1 MENDYLKELEEN
13 EEIETLEE
21 IEVQYMDYTES
32 LNDLIVIQKANL
44 YLTTALIGVFIASIT
59 IITLL
64 KGVLG
69 IGND

>member
-1 MENDYLKELEEN
+1 MMEFDIL

-21 IEVQYMDYTES
+21 IEEQYVDYTES
-32 LNDLIVIQKANL
+32 INNLIAIQKANL
-44 YLTTALIGVFIASIT
+44 YLTTALIGVFVSSIA

>member
-21 IEVQYMDYTES
+21 IEVQYIDYTES
-32 LNDLIVIQKANL
+32 INDLIAIQKANL